1 MKMMNKHQSSE
12 LEIIAAAVIVATILA
27 LSVLVV
33 VTQQE
38 ASALA
43 STRFSF
49 NQIKENRCSGFAD
62 CSNTGTI
69 KFGLGGGDRPNH

>member
-1 MKMMNKHQSSE
+1 MKMMNKHQSSK
-12 LEIIAAAVIVATILA
+12 LEIIAAAVIVATILS

-43 STRFSF
+43 STTL
-49 NQIKENRCSGFAD
+49 NLEQIQNNKCSGFTR
-62 CSNTGTI
+62 CGSSGTI
-69 KFGLGGGDRPNH
+69 TFLPYHGNPGS

>member
-1 MKMMNKHQSSE
+1 MKMMNKHQSSK

-27 LSVLVV
+27 LSVVVV

-43 STRFSF
+43 NTTFTSDQYET
-49 NQIKENRCSGFAD
+49 NKCSGLAG
-62 CSNTGTI
+62 CTI
-69 KFGLGGGDRPNH
+69 LAH